1 MSLED
6 AEKLSLHCL
15 KETMEEKINKNN
27 VEVMVIDNKEKKVSR
42 MPAEKVEAILGKLKW
57 SDLDVVK
64 PILLITVSCLFSK
77 VSEPF

>member
-42 MPAEKVEAILGKLKW
+42 MSSEKVEAILGKLK
-57 SDLDVVK
+57 
-64 PILLITVSCLFSK
+64 
-77 VSEPF
+77 